1 MLLNVGCKCGFAEY
15 EGQYNIFELWLQFKP
30 LCTSFSRLVVLTS
43 CRCKRVELS
52 EFETGWGSVG
62 VQPLEMKIERLCSR
76 RLSVQ
81 TLTAASQRGSSFA
94 SCRQLRAKRLG
105 LPLITLFRAM
115 DISPADCCCNLLQS
129 IGYWSGRPRP
139 APPRCGEWTTEA
151 GLHGRLNIDITSSL
165 KCSPRFSKKIS
176 PEF

>member
-15 EGQYNIFELWLQFKP
+15 EGQYNISELWLQFKP
-30 LCTSFSRLVVLTS
+30 LCTSLSRLVVLTS
-43 CRCKRVELS
+43 CRCKPVELS

-62 VQPLEMKIERLCSR
+62 VQPVEMKIERLCSR

-105 LPLITLFRAM
+105 FASDYSVQSNGYQPRWL
-115 DISPADCCCNLLQS
+115 LLQS
-129 IGYWSGRPRP
+129 APINWILIGPSRTSASSMWGMNHRGWP
-139 APPRCGEWTTEA
+139 AWEAKHRYHLQPETLTTV
-151 GLHGRLNIDITSSL
+151 
-165 KCSPRFSKKIS
+165 
-176 PEF
+176 